1 MKKMRRKPSW
11 LKAEMLGA
19 SNTAHL
25 NQLLLKYKLHTV
37 CESARCPNRGECFEK
52 GSAVFLIMG
61 DECTRNCRFCA
72 IKTTTKPLP
81 LDAEEPRRVAE
92 LTKELKLKH
101 VIITSVTRDD
111 IEDGGSGHFAKTI
124 REIRKIC
131 GNKIY
136 IEVLTPD
143 FLGDSTAIETV
154 IMETPTIFNH
164 NLETVKR
171 LYPEIRPLADY
182 ERSLMLLRFVKEN
195 APEIITKTGIMVG
208 LGETDKE
215 VYALMEHARKAGVDM
230 LTVGQ
235 YLQATQ
241 KNIAVNEYIH
251 PGIFRK
257 YKEIGEDMGF
267 LYVESGPLVRS
278 SYYSRDLETIINNEG
293 KRGM

>member
-1 MKKMRRKPSW
+1 MRRKPSW